1 MSTAEDIS
9 SVLVTGADGFIGS
22 HLVEELVTSGYKVT
36 AFVQYNSFNSWGWLD
51 NCKPELKGKFTVVA
65 GDIRDPHGVKNAMAG
80 CDAVAHLAA
89 LIAIPFSYNSP
100 DSYVDTNIKGTLN
113 VLQAARELNIKR
125 MIHTSTSEVYGDP
138 NQSPQNEEYWGNV
151 NPIGI
156 RSCYDEGKRVAETLF
171 FDYHRELS
179 VEIKVARIF
188 NTYGPRLD
196 PTDGRVVSNFVCQ
209 AIQGQDL
216 TVYGDGSQTRSFCYV
231 DDEIRGILALLDSN
245 ERGPINI
252 GNPVEFTMLELAELV
267 LELTGSQSQ
276 LVCEALPAD
285 DPLQRCPDITLARQ
299 LLNWEPTVELRE
311 GLRHTIEWFQKT
323 L

>member
-1 MSTAEDIS
+1 MARIV
-9 SVLVTGADGFIGS
+9 VLGASGFLGS
-22 HLVEELVTSGYKVT
+22 HLCDELIARGDEVVGIDDLSSSTGVNLKALESEPRFT
-36 AFVQYNSFNSWGWLD
+36 F
-51 NCKPELKGKFTVVA
+51 LKGDIAEGIPVRGTV
-65 GDIRDPHGVKNAMAG
+65 
-80 CDAVAHLAA
+80 DAVLNFASPASPPRYLETPIQTLRTGSRGTDNA
-89 LIAIPFSYNSP
+89 LQFALEN
-100 DSYVDTNIKGTLN
+100 N
-113 VLQAARELNIKR
+113 ARFI
-125 MIHTSTSEVYGDP
+125 MASTSEVYGDP
-138 NQSPQNEEYWGNV
+138 TISPQVETYWGNV
-151 NPIGI
+151 NSIGE
-156 RSCYDEGKRVAETLF
+156 RSCYDEAKRYAEALCMA
-171 FDYHRELS
+171 YWREYQANIGI
-179 VEIKVARIF
+179 VRIF

-209 AIQGQDL
+209 ALQGQNL

-267 LELTGSQSQ
+267 FELTGSQSQ
-276 LVCEALPAD
+276 LVYEALPAD

-299 LLNWEPTVELRE
+299 LLKWEPTVELRE

>member
-1 MSTAEDIS
+1 MARIV
-9 SVLVTGADGFIGS
+9 VLGASGFLGS
-22 HLVEELVTSGYKVT
+22 HLCDELIARGDDVVGIDDLSSSTGANLKALESEPRFT
-36 AFVQYNSFNSWGWLD
+36 F
-51 NCKPELKGKFTVVA
+51 LKGDIAEGIPVRGTV
-65 GDIRDPHGVKNAMAG
+65 
-80 CDAVAHLAA
+80 DAVLNFASPASPPRYLDMPIQTLRTGSQGTDNA
-89 LIAIPFSYNSP
+89 LRFALEN
-100 DSYVDTNIKGTLN
+100 N
-113 VLQAARELNIKR
+113 ARFI
-125 MIHTSTSEVYGDP
+125 MASTSEVYGDP
-138 NQSPQNEEYWGNV
+138 TISPQVETYWGNV
-151 NPIGI
+151 NSIGE
-156 RSCYDEGKRVAETLF
+156 RSCYDEAKRYAEALCMA
-171 FDYHRELS
+171 YWREYQANIGI
-179 VEIKVARIF
+179 VRIF

-209 AIQGQDL
+209 ALQGQNL

-276 LVCEALPAD
+276 LVYEALPAD

-311 GLRHTIEWFQKT
+311 GLRHTIDWFQKT

>member
-1 MSTAEDIS
+1 MARIV
-9 SVLVTGADGFIGS
+9 VLGASGFLGS
-22 HLVEELVTSGYKVT
+22 HLCDELIARGDEVVGIDDLSSSTGVNLKALESEPRFT
-36 AFVQYNSFNSWGWLD
+36 F
-51 NCKPELKGKFTVVA
+51 LKG
-65 GDIRDPHGVKNAMAG
+65 DIAEGIPVRGAV
-80 CDAVAHLAA
+80 DAVLNFASPASPPRYLETPIQTLRTGSRGTDNA
-89 LIAIPFSYNSP
+89 LQFALEN
-100 DSYVDTNIKGTLN
+100 N
-113 VLQAARELNIKR
+113 ARFI
-125 MIHTSTSEVYGDP
+125 MASTSEVYGDP
-138 NQSPQNEEYWGNV
+138 SITPQVETYWGNV
-151 NPIGI
+151 NSIGE
-156 RSCYDEGKRVAETLF
+156 RSCYDEAKRYAEALCMA
-171 FDYHRELS
+171 YWREYQAN
-179 VEIKVARIF
+179 IGIARIF

-267 LELTGSQSQ
+267 FELTGSQSQ
-276 LVCEALPAD
+276 LVYEALPAD

-299 LLNWEPTVELRE
+299 LLKWEPTVELRE
-311 GLRHTIEWFQKT
+311 GLRHTIDWFQKT